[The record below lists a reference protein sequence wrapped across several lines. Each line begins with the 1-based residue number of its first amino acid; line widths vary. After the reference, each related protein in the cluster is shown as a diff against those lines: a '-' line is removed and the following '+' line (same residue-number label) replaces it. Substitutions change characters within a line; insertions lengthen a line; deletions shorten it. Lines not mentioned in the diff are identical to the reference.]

1 MSQHDLELELI
12 RNLAGLL
19 DETKLTEIEFERD
32 KVRIRV
38 ARTPGAV
45 SVAAPVAMA
54 APVAAPAPVA
64 AAPAVGLP
72 TSDPASHPGAVTSP
86 MVGTVYHAPDPN
98 SPAFIK
104 VGDKV
109 TQGQTLLIIEAMKV
123 MNPFASPRSGTVKD
137 IIVRDSQPVEFGEV
151 LLIIE

>member
-38 ARTPGAV
+38 ARTPGPV
-45 SVAAPVAMA
+45 SVAAPVAL
-54 APVAAPAPVA
+54 APAAAPAPVA
-64 AAPAVGLP
+64 APSVGLP
-72 TSDPASHPGAVTSP
+72 TNDPASHPGAITSP
-86 MVGTVYHAPDPN
+86 MVGTVYVAADPS

-109 TQGQTLLIIEAMKV
+109 NQGQTLLIIEAMKV
-123 MNPFASPRSGTVKD
+123 MNPFVSPRAGTVKD
-137 IIVRDSQPVEFGEV
+137 IIVRDGQPVEFGEV

>member
-45 SVAAPVAMA
+45 SVAAPVAMP
-54 APVAAPAPVA
+54 APVAAPAPA
-64 AAPAVGLP
+64 AAPVVGLP

-86 MVGTVYHAPDPN
+86 MVGTVYHSPDPS
-98 SPAFIK
+98 SPTFIK

-109 TQGQTLLIIEAMKV
+109 NQGQTLLIIEAMKV
-123 MNPFASPRSGTVKD
+123 MNPFASPRAGTVKD
-137 IIVRDSQPVEFGEV
+137 IIVRDGQPVEFGEV